1 MHMPFPIIFFD
12 FQSRSEPSSTASV
25 QPLIDSLKSSGA
37 QVQII
42 ATDNRSS
49 SFFKSCTRAA
59 AIVLLLEDQ
68 KTSTADTSLEAVIQ
82 GIRKSHCRAPIFLK
96 SDHQASRHIAKE
108 TLNEVHGFIHNLEDT
123 LTFAAR
129 NIVREANKYLE
140 QIAPPF
146 FSTLMKYTKA
156 SSASWHCP
164 GHSGGAAY
172 LKSPS
177 GQLFHDFFGEN
188 MLRADV
194 CNAVD
199 ELGQLLDHTGP
210 IAESERQAAK
220 IYQSD
225 HLYFVTNGTSSS
237 NKIVWHSLIAPDDI
251 VVVDRNSHKS
261 IIQAI
266 IMTGAIPIFL
276 TPTRNH
282 LGIIGPIPKSEFTWE
297 NIQAKIRHH
306 PLIKD
311 KKKKPRLFSITQST
325 YDGILYNTQAIK
337 SQLDGHFD
345 AIHFDEAW
353 AAHTGFHD
361 FFDGYV
367 AISESQRCEK
377 SLVFSTQSTH
387 KMLAGLS
394 QASQILVQDAE
405 QQKLNHHH
413 FNEAYLMHTST
424 SPHYP
429 IIASCDITA
438 AMMAKPNGRLL
449 IDDAILE
456 ATEFRSTMR
465 HMTEKHQDNWWF
477 KVWEPSHV
485 GDYENPNSQ
494 NWTLNQSDN
503 WHGFEGIETDFNLL
517 DPLKITIITPGLELN
532 GEFSEHGM
540 PASIAAK
547 YLAEHGVIVEKVSL
561 YSFLLLF
568 TIGVTKS
575 RWNTLITVLQRL
587 KQAYDDNLALTKCM
601 PVFAEQN
608 PQYKALGLKDLCQKV
623 HDEYKQHNYARMTTQ
638 IYNAPAITAIT
649 PKDAYSQLINRN
661 IERVPV
667 DQLEGRITT
676 MLITPYPPGIPV
688 LIPGERFNKTIVD
701 YLKFAQHF
709 NECLPGL
716 ETHIHGLIEEKI
728 DGKWAC
734 YVDCVKEQN
743 LD

>member
-12 FQSRSEPSSTASV
+12 FQTRSESPSNVSV
-25 QPLIDSLKSSGA
+25 QPLIDALEKSGA
-37 QVQII
+37 DVQVII
-42 ATDNRSS
+42 KGTSTS
-49 SFFKSCTRAA
+49 SFFKGCTRAA
-59 AIVLLLEDQ
+59 AIVLLLENKHIRPED
-68 KTSTADTSLEAVIQ
+68 DSLKAVIQ
-82 GIRKSHCRAPIFLK
+82 GIRKSHCHAPIFLK
-96 SDHQASRHIAKE
+96 SELQVSHHIPKE
-108 TLNEVHGFIHNLEDT
+108 ILNEVHGFIHNLEDT
-123 LTFAAR
+123 LTFTAR
-129 NIVREANKYLE
+129 NIIREAKKYLD
-140 QIAPPF
+140 QLAPPF
-146 FSTLMKYTKA
+146 FKALATYTKA

-282 LGIIGPIPKSEFTWE
+282 LGIIGPIPKHEFAWDS
-297 NIQAKIRHH
+297 IQEKIRNH

-311 KKKKPRLFSITQST
+311 KEKKPRLFSITQST
-325 YDGILYNTQAIK
+325 YDGILYNTNEIK
-337 SQLDGHFD
+337 SSLDGHFD

-353 AAHTGFHD
+353 AAHTGFHECYED
-361 FFDGYV
+361 FV
-367 AISESQRCEK
+367 AISETQRCEK
-377 SLVFSTQSTH
+377 SLLFSTQSTH

-394 QASQILVQDAE
+394 QASQILVQDAK
-405 QQKLNHHH
+405 QQKLDHHC

-438 AMMAKPNGRLL
+438 AMMAQPNGQLFIGEAIAEA
-449 IDDAILE
+449 ID
-456 ATEFRSTMR
+456 FRSTMQQIAEN
-465 HMTEKHQDNWWF
+465 HKDNWWF
-477 KVWEPSHV
+477 KVWEPREASNI
-485 GDYENPNSQ
+485 EKPNGNHWKLKQ
-494 NWTLNQSDN
+494 TDG
-503 WHGFEGIETDFNLL
+503 WHGFEDIQSGFNLL

-532 GEFSEHGM
+532 GEFCERGM
-540 PASIAAK
+540 PASIATK

-587 KQAYDDNLALTKCM
+587 KKAYDDNIALTKVM
-601 PVFAEQN
+601 PQFAEQN
-608 PQYKALGLKDLCQKV
+608 PQYKTLGLKDMCQKI
-623 HDEYKQHNYARMTTQ
+623 HDEYRQHDYARMTTQ
-638 IYNAPAITAIT
+638 IFNEPVQTAIKPT
-649 PKDAYSQLINRN
+649 DAYNQLIRKNT
-661 IERVPV
+661 ERVPV

-709 NECLPGL
+709 NGCLPGL
-716 ETHIHGLIEEKI
+716 ETHIHGLIEAKKNGEYEY
-728 DGKWAC
+728 
-734 YVDCVKEQN
+734 YVECVKE
-743 LD
+743 